1 MKIGNPKN
9 QSGELLGPLNSS
21 TLVYGIDYDTTI
33 ATAADACKR
42 VVLFGNTIMYVDN
55 FSSMPA
61 HNLRRCVMSDL
72 ASRTVAYYLDPED
85 SSRKENGD
93 TADLTGADG
102 DVMVEIPITYWK
114 VENYTDESG
123 HAHVRYLVSAS
134 PFTGS
139 KPHPF
144 FYVSPGG
151 DSCRAQYV
159 GAFRSVLCDSSGASK
174 AQTEDAT
181 PAVYASG
188 DKFRSIAGYRPAAN
202 ISRTNFRAGSVANGG
217 TNVNSLFHQW
227 MLMMMAIDG
236 CTFDTQTGI
245 SVGYSNL
252 SAYNYAAV
260 RKTGRTAGFGN
271 GTGEVLADDANSA
284 GEDYDLLS
292 MNSGSTMWN
301 STAQGDTSQ
310 KVVQFSWRGIEDPFG
325 SMWCFEDGIQKYQNV
340 TADDYSQSGYW
351 ITSATSKY
359 SELDS
364 DKGAGADSGSFQE
377 SGYTGENLVWVHHAF
392 PKTAGYVS
400 EFDRKTFFPTEVS
413 GSSTTGLCDMFYNG
427 ADAGARV
434 VVRGSQHDKNY
445 HVGAAYVDVSANLS
459 SPIKTVGARISA

>member
-42 VVLFGNTIMYVDN
+42 VVLFGNTIMSVDN

-114 VENYTDESG
+114 VDHYTDESG

-151 DSCRAQYV
+151 DSCRTQYV
-159 GAFRSVLCDSSGASK
+159 GAFRSVLCDSAGAVK
-174 AQTEDAT
+174 VQTEDAT

-188 DKFRSIAGYRPAAN
+188 DTFRSIAGYRPAAN

-227 MLMMMAIDG
+227 LLLMMAIDG

-292 MNSGSTMWN
+292 MNSGLTMWN
-301 STAQGDTSQ
+301 STAQGDPSK

-325 SMWCFEDGIQKYQNV
+325 SMWCFEDGIQKYQNG

-351 ITSATSKY
+351 ITSNTSKY

-364 DKGAGADSGSFQE
+364 DKGAGEETGSFPE

-392 PKTAGYVS
+392 PKSSGYVS
-400 EFDRKTFFPTEVS
+400 QFNVKSLFPETLG
-413 GSSTTGLCDMFYNG
+413 GSSTSGL
-427 ADAGARV
+427 ADSYYGESGGYPRAVAR
-434 VVRGSQHDKNY
+434 GGEMSKGKE
-445 HVGAAYVDVSANLS
+445 VGAGFISVTVQISSGSAV
-459 SPIKTVGARISA
+459 IGVRISA